1 MNQDAERV
9 RLEEMAKRTFD
20 SIKEV
25 RGKHNMKHKSN
36 EKTLKVRGL
45 LMVKQEDKQKVIW
58 KIGRIVELF
67 VGKDG
72 IIGGVRI
79 KTAKGFLNNQSN
91 CISHWNLTE
100 TLSLMIVTRL
110 NWE

>member
-1 MNQDAERV
+1 
-9 RLEEMAKRTFD
+9 
-20 SIKEV
+20 
-25 RGKHNMKHKSN
+25 
-36 EKTLKVRGL
+36 
-45 LMVKQEDKQKVIW
+45 MVKQEDKQKVIW

-79 KTAKGFLNNQSN
+79 KTAEGFLNNQSN

-100 TLSLMIVTRL
+100 TLSPMIVTRL
-110 NWE
+110 NWEWQKSGKQVENKILKLRLKQRAAASIELNDMIEDTDIWK

>member
-20 SIKEV
+20 SIKVV

-72 IIGGVRI
+72 IIGGVRF